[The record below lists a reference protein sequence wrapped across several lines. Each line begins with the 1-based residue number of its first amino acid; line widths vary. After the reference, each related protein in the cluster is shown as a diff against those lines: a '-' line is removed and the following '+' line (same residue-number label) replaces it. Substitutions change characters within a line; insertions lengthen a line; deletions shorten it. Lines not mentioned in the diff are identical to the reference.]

1 MMGFLPPGF
10 RFHPTDVELV
20 MYYLKRKVMKK
31 KFQFEA
37 MAELNVYK
45 YEPWDLA
52 DKSLLRRDLEW
63 YFFSPRE
70 RKYGSGAR
78 TNRATETG
86 YWKATG
92 KDRAVIYSNRT
103 VGMIKTLIFYKGHAP
118 KGERTDWVMHEYR
131 IEDKNLSD
139 IGIIQDSY
147 VICKIFQKSGLG
159 PQNGAQYGAP
169 FSEEE
174 WNEVESAE
182 EDNPFLNEHLQP
194 SNHNT
199 AESLART
206 TTSCSMTIS
215 KVVQCPTQPLAINQP
230 CSTAD
235 PSEGVVSW
243 LPICADVAKH
253 SIENYTSENTSV
265 FKSPQ
270 GTPGP
275 ITSATFSEEV
285 NNAREICAIPLP
297 VNEQGLSVPSPYRN
311 LDNLGALN
319 SIVPGATSSWP
330 LSEPGLQGPS
340 APSTLVTNMPCD
352 LPEDDIT
359 ALLSMFGEDSSMISV
374 ENNEQF
380 NTVHTDQSVKAQTCV
395 DKNSI
400 FTGLG
405 DLNNLGELWK
415 SGFDF
420 SNTSD
425 ANYTPNTMLLDDD
438 MIFLELKD
446 LDSPLKH
453 PAEARESAG
462 GPSDSSYSP
471 YNCYRNLDGSFCV
484 SNLPKSVQNVSRLNS
499 TSFPPEGPRWMEDVV
514 EVSGKGPDIP
524 NLDYYGSHTF
534 IGNNIPFQ
542 YPRRQPGGS
551 HIASQIQRGSFHHF
565 Q

>member
-1 MMGFLPPGF
+1 MGILPPGF

-20 MYYLKRKVMKK
+20 MYYLKRKVTKK

-70 RKYGSGAR
+70 RKYGNGGR

-92 KDRAVIYSNRT
+92 KDRAVIYNNRT

-139 IGIIQDSY
+139 IGITQDSY

-159 PQNGAQYGAP
+159 PKNGAQYGAP

-182 EDNPFLNEHLQP
+182 EGLFLTAHTQP
-194 SNHNT
+194 SNQNT
-199 AESLART
+199 AVSLAGT
-206 TTSCSMTIS
+206 TTSCSMTTS
-215 KVVQCPTQPLAINQP
+215 KAVQSPTQALAINQP
-230 CSTAD
+230 CSAAD
-235 PSEGVVSW
+235 TSDGVISW
-243 LPICADVAKH
+243 LPICTDVAKH
-253 SIENYTSENTSV
+253 STENLTTENTNV
-265 FKSPQ
+265 LKSPQ
-270 GTPGP
+270 GSQVP
-275 ITSATFSEEV
+275 ITRAAFSEEV
-285 NNAREICAIPLP
+285 SNAREICAIPSP
-297 VNEQGLSVPSPYRN
+297 INGQALSVHSPCRN

-319 SIVPGATSSWP
+319 SNVPGTTSSWP
-330 LSEPGLQGPS
+330 VSELGLQGPS
-340 APSTLVTNMPCD
+340 ATNIMVTNVPYD

-359 ALLSMFGEDSSMISV
+359 ALLSMFSEDSSVIPA
-374 ENNEQF
+374 ENNEHF
-380 NTVHTDQSVKAQTCV
+380 NTVHTDRSFKAQTCV

-405 DLNNLGELWK
+405 DLNNLSELRNA
-415 SGFDF
+415 GFDF
-420 SNTSD
+420 SNTCVAD
-425 ANYTPNTMLLDDD
+425 YTPNTMLLDDD

-446 LDSPLKH
+446 LDSPLKY
-453 PAEARESAG
+453 PAEARESVR

-471 YNCYRNLDGSFCV
+471 YNCYNNMDGSFSV
-484 SNLPKSVQNVSRLNS
+484 SNIPKSVPNVSRLNS
-499 TSFPPEGPRWMEDVV
+499 TSFPPEGPRWMEDIV
-514 EVSGKGPDIP
+514 EVSRRRPDIQ
-524 NLDYYGSHTF
+524 NLKNYGSDTF
-534 IGNNIPFQ
+534 MGSNIPFQ
-542 YPRRQPGGS
+542 ISHRQPEGS
-551 HIASQIQRGSFHHF
+551 SIASQIQRRGSFHHF